1 MLFGKA
7 GPGKSHGFL
16 GFFSNYSSQKFGAC
30 RPVVN
35 RNTYSLRL
43 WFAHSEGHAHS
54 AVLVALC
61 RWSVGCQAC
70 GRNAHDYPWGAV
82 WVFDALLDF
91 LVWSDL
97 GTSLNGCT
105 PGPACTFELTALSIK
120 EIIDE
125 SRCPRFRRPTPTVA
139 FFFGIEVDS
148 GRDRPQTRIFPS
160 NAQVPQGSERNV
172 QRFGSWHSPRAG
184 AAVMVN
190 RSSRDTFS
198 KILGTLTKGSHLD
211 TFRVLLLGIWR
222 KSIMILTRWYCW
234 WKNSCTSWYE

>member
-7 GPGKSHGFL
+7 EPGKSHGFL
-16 GFFSNYSSQKFGAC
+16 AFFSNYSSQKFGAC

-61 RWSVGCQAC
+61 RRSVGSQVC
-70 GRNAHDYPWGAV
+70 GRNAHDNPRGAV
-82 WVFDALLDF
+82 RVYDALLDF

-105 PGPACTFELTALSIK
+105 PGPACTFELTAHAIK
-120 EIIDE
+120 ALTNPGVQD
-125 SRCPRFRRPTPTVA
+125 SKGLQLQLH

-148 GRDRPQTRIFPS
+148 CRDRPQSRIFPS
-160 NAQVPQGSERNV
+160 SLPTLRFRKGLKGMSSDSEVDTALEQVPQWWSTDLPG
-172 QRFGSWHSPRAG
+172 F
-184 AAVMVN
+184 
-190 RSSRDTFS
+190 
-198 KILGTLTKGSHLD
+198 HLQ
-211 TFRVLLLGIWR
+211 
-222 KSIMILTRWYCW
+222 KSLELWQTEPI
-234 WKNSCTSWYE
+234 